1 MNNICKLILN
11 FHKESLLGTD
21 SLNTVGLKG
30 QHCDILSCVFVCVCV
45 CGWVCVCVKLVVNQ
59 FTSFHETWYERCGP
73 VTPP

>member
-45 CGWVCVCVKLVVNQ
+45 CGWVCVCIPFSKEEMFWCLIENVIEYCL
-59 FTSFHETWYERCGP
+59 
-73 VTPP
+73 